1 MMQAT
6 AATSIRDAEC
16 ERGQR
21 FAGRVRYLRVMTL
34 LLGGLSVAVVLYRDD
49 ASIAAWVAMLTYV
62 LVWPHLAYA
71 VTRRSPNAIAVEKR
85 TNIMLDAAMAGIW
98 VALMHFNLVPSV
110 ALVMP
115 MGMLLIS
122 YGGLGMLLRGYGL
135 TALVCAITTLLW
147 RIPFQLHS
155 DTLEII
161 ASLPILVAT
170 PLVTSWLM
178 YRFERQVRNQ
188 NRLLFK
194 LGSVD
199 SLSELLNRRHWEDAV
214 AESMAAH
221 RRANRSAAM
230 LLIDIDRF
238 KHVNDEFGHTIGDE
252 VIARVGA
259 TIRANLR
266 EGDLAGRYGGDEFGV
281 VLVGAD
287 VRVAA
292 LVAERIRASV
302 AAALFESAP
311 DLKCTLS
318 IGIASSEAVESG
330 ETREWIKHA
339 DAALYSA
346 KRAGRNRYATA
357 TQALD
362 ESLVSADS

>member
-1 MMQAT
+1 MPT
-6 AATSIRDAEC
+6 VLPTSIRDSEC
-16 ERGQR
+16 QRVRR
-21 FAGRVRYLRVMTL
+21 FAKRVHGVRVMTL
-34 LLGGLSVAVVLYRDD
+34 LLGGISVAMVLYHDD

-62 LVWPHLAYA
+62 LVWPHLAYLI
-71 VTRRSPNAIAVEKR
+71 TRHSSNVIAIEKR
-85 TNIMLDAAMAGIW
+85 TNIMVDAAMAGIW

-122 YGGLGMLLRGYGL
+122 YGGLRMLLRGYGL
-135 TALVCAITTLLW
+135 TLLACMVVTLAL
-147 RIPFQLHS
+147 REPFQLHT
-155 DTLEII
+155 DTPEIL
-161 ASLPILVAT
+161 ASLPILMVT
-170 PLVTSWLM
+170 PLVTSWVM
-178 YRFERQVRNQ
+178 FRFERQVRNQ
-188 NRLLFK
+188 NRMLVR

-214 AESMAAH
+214 AESMETH
-221 RRANRSAAM
+221 RRANRPAAM

-238 KHVNDEFGHTIGDE
+238 KHVNDEYGHTIGDE

-259 TIRANLR
+259 TIRSNLR

-281 VLVGAD
+281 VLAGAD
-287 VRVAA
+287 IRIAA

-302 AAALFESAP
+302 AAALFEGAP

-318 IGIASSEAVESG
+318 IGIASSEAVDSG

-339 DAALYSA
+339 DTALYSA
-346 KRAGRNRYATA
+346 KHAGRNRFATA
-357 TQALD
+357 T
-362 ESLVSADS
+362 